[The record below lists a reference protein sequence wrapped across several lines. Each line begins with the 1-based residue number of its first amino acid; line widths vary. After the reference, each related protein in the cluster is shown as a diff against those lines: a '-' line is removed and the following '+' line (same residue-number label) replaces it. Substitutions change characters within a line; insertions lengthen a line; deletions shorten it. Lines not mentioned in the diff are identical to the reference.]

1 MFFPGSR
8 YSAMT
13 TYTVTRPDGSTVQA
27 TRLPAPGMRAVLG
40 YYRRSSG
47 DRLDQIAARFLAD
60 ATQFWRVCDANGA
73 MVPDALAARDLI
85 GVPIDAPTG
94 G

>member
-8 YSAMT
+8 YLSLT
-13 TYTVTRPDGSTVQA
+13 QYSVTLPSGGTVQV
-27 TRLPAPGMRAVLG
+27 TRLPTPGLPLVLG
-40 YYRRSSG
+40 YYRRAAG
-47 DRLDQIAARFLAD
+47 DRLDQIAARFMSD
-60 ATQFWRVCDANGA
+60 ATQFWHICDANDA
-73 MVPDALAARDLI
+73 VVPDALASRDLV

>member
-8 YSAMT
+8 YVSLT
-13 TYTVTRPDGSTVQA
+13 PYTVTRPDSSQVQA
-27 TRLPAPGMRAVLG
+27 TRLPAPGVAAVLG
-40 YYRRSSG
+40 YYRRTTG

-60 ATQFWRVCDANGA
+60 ATQFWHVCDANDA
-73 MVPDALAARDLI
+73 VVPDALAEHDLV

>member
-8 YSAMT
+8 YAKLSSYSVT
-13 TYTVTRPDGSTVQA
+13 TPNGTVVQA
-27 TRLPAPGMRAVLG
+27 IRLPTPGMAAVLG
-40 YYRRSSG
+40 YYRRGSG
-47 DRLDQIAARFLAD
+47 DRLDQISARFLAD
-60 ATQFWRVCDANGA
+60 ATQFWRICDANDA
-73 MVPDALAARDLI
+73 VVPDALANAPLV